1 MGVHVLKNGFHKL
14 ISDEN
19 REKFDNTHKEI
30 VQDLFAY
37 WACVGDTEMQHYG
50 QPAKL
55 VNLTVRHGCESSL
68 VNDDEFERAIKL
80 IHVPLD
86 VCVLKAI
93 RKCAKEFDDYEK
105 IGTIP
110 KRPSISS
117 VSSFEQY
124 QAIQNGIRALADE
137 AEVSPIFVDEVAW
150 VKPHARLSQAVAAN
164 E

>member
-1 MGVHVLKNGFHKL
+1 MFLKNGFHRL
-14 ISDEN
+14 VRQAS
-19 REKFDNTHKEI
+19 REDFDKTHKEM
-30 VQDLFAY
+30 VQELLAY
-37 WACVGDTEMQHYG
+37 WACVGDTAMQHYG
-50 QPAKL
+50 QAAKL

-68 VNDDEFERAIKL
+68 VNDEDFGRAIKL

-93 RKCAKEFDDYEK
+93 RKCAKTFESYEV

-110 KRPSISS
+110 KRPSMSS

-124 QAIQNGIRALADE
+124 RAIQRGIRSLADE
-137 AEVSPIFVDEVAW
+137 AEVSPIVVDEVAW
-150 VKPHARLSQAVAAN
+150 VKAHASQSQAATAQ

>member
-1 MGVHVLKNGFHKL
+1 MFLKNGFHRL
-14 ISDEN
+14 IAEEN
-19 REKFDNTHKEI
+19 REKVDKAHKET

-50 QPAKL
+50 QAAKL
-55 VNLTVRHGCESSL
+55 VNLTVRHGCESPL

-105 IGTIP
+105 IRTIP
-110 KRPSISS
+110 KRPSMSS

-124 QAIQNGIRALADE
+124 QAIQKGIRSLADE
-137 AEVSPIFVDEVAW
+137 AEVSPIVVDEVAW
-150 VKPHARLSQAVAAN
+150 VQPHARLSQAAAAH